1 MKSARITQAWTRQQV
16 ADRAGVSW
24 STEVRVEQGDPTLGL
39 QTMCAVAEAVGLD
52 VVVRVYPGRHPSL
65 RDTGQ
70 LGHAEYVSGQAH
82 LIWHP
87 QLEILVGQHGE
98 SIDVGYFG
106 PEEIIAVEIERLATD
121 FQAQY
126 RRADEKRQRLSAQ
139 HRRPIRLVLVI
150 EDTIRNRLALEPH
163 LAFIRQTLPAGSRA
177 VLRTIRLGTPLG
189 RDGLLWLRRWRTAP
203 PR

>member
-1 MKSARITQAWTRQQV
+1 VKSARITQAWTRQQV

-70 LGHAEYVSGQAH
+70 LGHAEYLSGQAH
-82 LIWHP
+82 PIWHP

-106 PEEIIAVEIERLATD
+106 PEEIIAVEIERMA
-121 FQAQY
+121 
-126 RRADEKRQRLSAQ
+126 RIS
-139 HRRPIRLVLVI
+139 RPN
-150 EDTIRNRLALEPH
+150 T
-163 LAFIRQTLPAGSRA
+163 AGPMKNGSVSVHSIGARS
-177 VLRTIRLGTPLG
+177 G
-189 RDGLLWLRRWRTAP
+189 WFW
-203 PR
+203 